1 MKYQISYLSPAG
13 NCRKLAEAFEDIL
26 EDVCI
31 VDLACD
37 DEIDGQIHL
46 VGFEMNESSFKAI
59 PYEVM
64 ELLDQLEEKTVLLF
78 VTCPFKAD
86 QGARSQLERT
96 ILPFLP
102 DSCDY
107 RGLFLCTGE
116 ASQQLISK
124 LQNLSA
130 QKPEDQRASA
140 LLESCKASAGHPDED
155 DIMQACLFVTKE
167 LELD

>member
-13 NCRKLAEAFEDIL
+13 NCKKLADAFEDIL
-26 EDVCI
+26 EDAYVT
-31 VDLACD
+31 DLKYD
-37 DEIDGQIHL
+37 NDVQGDIHL
-46 VGFEMNESSFKAI
+46 VGFEINVSSLKMI

-64 ELLDQLEEKTVLLF
+64 ELLDQLEDKTVLLF
-78 VTCPFKAD
+78 ATCPFKAD
-86 QGARSQLERT
+86 QNTYNQVEST

-116 ASQQLISK
+116 ASSQLISK
-124 LQNLSA
+124 LQALSA
-130 QKPEDQRASA
+130 QDKKANA
-140 LLESCKASAGHPDED
+140 LLESCKASVGHPDED
-155 DIMQACLFVTKE
+155 DIMSACLFVTRE